1 MSGVNMIVLSGRI
14 GGEPEEKVVNGKVVR
29 SFRIA
34 NNRWDAKTG
43 AEVADWYRVTVWDRE
58 AERSLKILKT
68 GNNVLIEGRVSQ
80 REWTDQAG
88 KKHWWFE
95 IIAQRITLLSYSKRE
110 LEAKRDEPTSTTASP
125 TRMARASEEIYSDA
139 VPF

>member
-1 MSGVNMIVLSGRI
+1 MSSVNMVVLSGRI

-29 SFRIA
+29 SFRLA
-34 NNRWDAKTG
+34 TQRWDTKTS
-43 AEVADWYRVTVWDRE
+43 AEVTDWYAVSVWDRE
-58 AERSLKILKT
+58 AEKSVKILKT

-95 IIAQRITLLSYSKRE
+95 IIAQRINLLSYSKRE
-110 LEAKRDEPTSTTASP
+110 LESKRAESASATTNASKMG
-125 TRMARASEEIYSDA
+125 RGEELYSDA

>member
-1 MSGVNMIVLSGRI
+1 MSGVNMVVLSGRI
-14 GGEPEEKVVNGKVVR
+14 GGEPEEKVVNGKIVR

-34 NNRWDAKTG
+34 NPRWDPKTS
-43 AEVADWYRVTVWDRE
+43 AEVADWYTVSVWDRE
-58 AERSLKILKT
+58 AERSVKILKT
-68 GNNVLIEGRVSQ
+68 GNNVLIEGRVSH

-95 IIAQRITLLSYSKRE
+95 IIAQRINLLSYSKRE
-110 LEAKRDEPTSTTASP
+110 QETKRAEPSSAAAGSTKV
-125 TRMARASEEIYSDA
+125 ARVSEEIYSDA